1 MDDLYWGI
9 IGFVA
14 VLSLMALGVHVG
26 LALAATGF
34 IGMLAMTG
42 KIQLALALFTTT
54 PYSTTNVYAFAILPL
69 FIIMGLFAMH
79 AGLSARAFDAAYK
92 WVGRLPGG
100 MAIATTWANA
110 MFAACTGSSVV
121 ACAVFTR
128 ISLPEMYRRRYD
140 KAFACGTIA
149 AAGMLGMLIP
159 PSALMIV
166 YGILTEQSIGK
177 LLIAGVGPGLLL
189 TLIFT
194 AGIVAVAARYPDRAP
209 RAEYAPPLTE
219 RLKATVGVVGIVVLV
234 VGIIAGMY
242 TGIFTPTE
250 AGAAGAAGA
259 LVLALIAPFLE
270 RWVFRAETASATSN
284 AAAAPAD
291 GDAGPGDSG
300 DELRPLPAVDGGP
313 QLDKPGLNWQ
323 RFSQA
328 MKEAAQTSA
337 LVFFILIGAMIFAR
351 FLVLTGL
358 PGEFVEIVHAAN
370 IPTLLIMILFLVMYV
385 FLGMFQDSISMMS
398 ITLPIVHP
406 IIVGLG
412 IDPVYFAMLVIM
424 SIEIGLITPPVGLN
438 VYTVRSVAVQMPE
451 GQDLSLE
458 NIFRGI
464 LPFFFLSIVAL
475 IILIA
480 VPPISTF
487 LPNQMFGS

>member
-14 VLSLMALGVHVG
+14 VLSLMILGVHVG

-34 IGMLAMTG
+34 VGMFLMTG
-42 KIQLALALFTTT
+42 KITLALALFTTT

-128 ISLPEMYRRRYD
+128 ISLPEMDRRGYD

-177 LLIAGVGPGLLL
+177 LLIAGVGPGILL

-194 AGIVAVAARYPDRAP
+194 FGIVVVAMRNPERAP
-209 RAEYAPPLTE
+209 RAEYAPTLPE
-219 RLKATVGVVGIVVLV
+219 RLKATIGVVGILALV

-259 LVLALIAPFLE
+259 LVLALLAPLME
-270 RWVFRAETASATSN
+270 RWIFRADTAMAASSN
-284 AAAAPAD
+284 PPAD
-291 GDAGPGDSG
+291 LPDEDSSG
-300 DELRPLPAVDGGP
+300 SPQRPLPPPAAV
-313 QLDKPGLNWQ
+313 QLEKPGLTWG

-358 PGEFVEIVHAAN
+358 PGEFVEAVEAAS
-370 IPTLLIMILFLVMYV
+370 IPTMLIMIMFLIMYV

-398 ITLPIVHP
+398 ITLPIVDP
-406 IIVGLG
+406 IITGLG
-412 IDPVYFAMLVIM
+412 IDRVYFAMLVIM
-424 SIEIGLITPPVGLN
+424 AIEIGLITPPVGLN

-451 GQDLSLE
+451 GANLTLE
-458 NIFRGI
+458 SIFKGI

-475 IILIA
+475 IILIL

-487 LPNQMFGS
+487 LPSKMFG

>member
-14 VLSLMALGVHVG
+14 VLSLMVLGVHVG

-34 IGMLAMTG
+34 IGMFLMTG
-42 KIQLALALFTTT
+42 KLSLALALFTTT

-128 ISLPEMYRRRYD
+128 ISLPEMDRRGYD

-177 LLIAGVGPGLLL
+177 LLIAGVGPGILL

-194 AGIVAVAARYPDRAP
+194 IGIVVVAARYPERAP
-209 RAEYAPPLTE
+209 RAEYAPPLVE
-219 RLKATVGVVGIVVLV
+219 RLKATIGVVGILLLV

-259 LVLALIAPFLE
+259 LVLALLAPLME
-270 RWVFRAETASATSN
+270 RWIFRNDVAMAASGN
-284 AAAAPAD
+284 AAAGPPPGADSVASPQGAIPPPA
-291 GDAGPGDSG
+291 
-300 DELRPLPAVDGGP
+300 AV
-313 QLDKPGLNWQ
+313 QLEQPGLTWG

-358 PGEFVEIVHAAN
+358 PGEFVEVVQEAE
-370 IPTLLIMILFLVMYV
+370 IPTMLIMILFLIMYV

-398 ITLPIVHP
+398 ITLPIVDP
-406 IIVGLG
+406 IITGLG
-412 IDPVYFAMLVIM
+412 IDRVYFAMLVIM

-451 GQDLSLE
+451 GENLTLE
-458 NIFRGI
+458 DIFKGI

-487 LPNQMFGS
+487 LPSKMFG

>member
-34 IGMLAMTG
+34 IGMFLMTG
-42 KIQLALALFTTT
+42 KMSLALALFTTT

-128 ISLPEMYRRRYD
+128 ISLPEMDRRGYD

-177 LLIAGVGPGLLL
+177 LLIAGVGPGVLL

-194 AGIVAVAARYPDRAP
+194 IGIVAVAARYPQRAP
-209 RAEYAPPLTE
+209 RAEYAPPFME

-259 LVLALIAPFLE
+259 LVLALLAPLME
-270 RWVFRAETASATSN
+270 RWIFRADTAAAASN
-284 AAAAPAD
+284 AAP
-291 GDAGPGDSG
+291 AGPPD
-300 DELRPLPAVDGGP
+300 PAGP
-313 QLDKPGLNWQ
+313 VAPPAAARLETPGLNWA

-358 PGEFVEIVHAAN
+358 PGEFVEVVQGAN
-370 IPTLLIMILFLVMYV
+370 IPTLLIMILFLIMYV

-398 ITLPIVHP
+398 ITLPIVDP
-406 IIVGLG
+406 IITGLG
-412 IDPVYFAMLVIM
+412 IDRVYFAMLVIM

-438 VYTVRSVAVQMPE
+438 VYTVRSVAVQMRE
-451 GQDLSLE
+451 GENLTLE
-458 NIFRGI
+458 DIFRGI

-487 LPNQMFGS
+487 LPSQMFG

>member
-14 VLSLMALGVHVG
+14 VLSLMMLGIHVG
-26 LALAATGF
+26 LALATTGF
-34 IGMLAMTG
+34 LGMLAMTG
-42 KIQLALALFTTT
+42 KVQLALALFTTT

-128 ISLPEMYRRRYD
+128 ISLPEMNRRGYD

-177 LLIAGVGPGLLL
+177 LLIAGVGPGILL

-194 AGIVAVAARYPDRAP
+194 AGIVIVAARYPDRAP
-209 RAEYAPPLTE
+209 RADYAPPFLE
-219 RLKATVGVVGIVVLV
+219 RLKATVGVVGIVILVL
-234 VGIIAGMY
+234 GIIAGMY

-259 LVLALIAPFLE
+259 LVLALLSPLFE
-270 RWVFRAETASATSN
+270 RWIFRAETA
-284 AAAAPAD
+284 AAASNSAAASPPD
-291 GDAGPGDSG
+291 
-300 DELRPLPAVDGGP
+300 VGGP
-313 QLDKPGLNWQ
+313 IAPPAAVLMEKPGLNWQ

-358 PGEFVEIVHAAN
+358 PGEFVEIVNEAN

-451 GQDLSLE
+451 GRDLTLE
-458 NIFRGI
+458 SIFKGI

-487 LPNQMFGS
+487 LPSKMFG

>member
-14 VLSLMALGVHVG
+14 VLGLMTLGVHVG
-26 LALAATGF
+26 LALASTGF

-42 KIQLALALFTTT
+42 KVQLALGLLTTT

-128 ISLPEMYRRRYD
+128 ISLPEMYRRNYD

-166 YGILTEQSIGK
+166 YGILTEQSIGL
-177 LLIAGVGPGLLL
+177 LLIAGVGPGILL

-194 AGIVAVAARYPDRAP
+194 AGIVVYATRFPDRAP
-209 RAEYAPPLTE
+209 RAEFAPPFRE
-219 RLKATVGVVGIVVLV
+219 RLTASVGVSGIVILVL
-234 VGIIAGMY
+234 GIIYGMY
-242 TGIFTPTE
+242 SGVFTPTE
-250 AGAAGAAGA
+250 AGAAGALGA
-259 LVLALIAPFLE
+259 LILALLAPFYY
-270 RWVFRAETASATSN
+270 RWFDSPAATAASPNTAPPANPNPRMET
-284 AAAAPAD
+284 
-291 GDAGPGDSG
+291 
-300 DELRPLPAVDGGP
+300 
-313 QLDKPGLNWQ
+313 PGLNWE

-328 MKEAAQTSA
+328 MKEAAQTTA

-358 PGEFVEIVHAAN
+358 PGEFVEIVYEAE
-370 IPTLLIMILFLVMYV
+370 IPTLLIMILFLIMYV

-412 IDPVYFAMLVIM
+412 IDPIYFAMLVIM

-451 GQDLSLE
+451 GADITLE

-480 VPPISTF
+480 VPKISTY
-487 LPNQMFGS
+487 LPYTMFS

>member
-1 MDDLYWGI
+1 MDDLYWGV

-34 IGMLAMTG
+34 IGMLLMTG
-42 KIQLALALFTTT
+42 KMSLALALFTTT

-128 ISLPEMYRRRYD
+128 ISLPEMDRRGYD
-140 KAFACGTIA
+140 QAFACGTIA

-177 LLIAGVGPGLLL
+177 LLIAGVGPGVLL

-194 AGIVAVAARYPDRAP
+194 LGIVAVAARNPERAP
-209 RAEYAPPLTE
+209 RAEYAPPLME
-219 RLKATVGVVGIVVLV
+219 RIKSTAGVIGIVVLV

-259 LVLALIAPFLE
+259 LVLALLAPLME
-270 RWVFRAETASATSN
+270 RWIFRSDTAMAASN
-284 AAAAPAD
+284 IAAASDPPE
-291 GDAGPGDSG
+291 AGAASPQ
-300 DELRPLPAVDGGP
+300 GP
-313 QLDKPGLNWQ
+313 IPPPTGVQLDKPGLNWE

-358 PGEFVEIVHAAN
+358 PGEFVEVVQEAN
-370 IPTLLIMILFLVMYV
+370 IPTLLIMILFLIMYV

-398 ITLPIVHP
+398 ITLPIVDP
-406 IIVGLG
+406 IITGLG
-412 IDPVYFAMLVIM
+412 IDRVYFAMLVIM

-451 GQDLSLE
+451 GANLTLE
-458 NIFRGI
+458 NIFKGI
-464 LPFFFLSIVAL
+464 LPFFFLSIIAL

-487 LPNQMFGS
+487 LPSKMFG

>member
-14 VLSLMALGVHVG
+14 VLSLMMLGVHVG
-26 LALAATGF
+26 LALATTGF
-34 IGMLAMTG
+34 GGMVVMTG
-42 KIQLALALFTTT
+42 KIKLALALFTTT

-128 ISLPEMYRRRYD
+128 ISLPEMDRRGYD
-140 KAFACGTIA
+140 QAFACGTIA

-177 LLIAGVGPGLLL
+177 LLIAGVGPGILL

-194 AGIVAVAARYPDRAP
+194 AGIILVAARHPERAP
-209 RAEYAPPLTE
+209 RAEVAPPFLE
-219 RLKATVGVVGIVVLV
+219 RLRATAGVVGIVILVL
-234 VGIIAGMY
+234 GIIAGMY

-259 LVLALIAPFLE
+259 LILALLAPLTE
-270 RWVFRAETASATSN
+270 RWIFRTGTAVAASESAAASSATSS
-284 AAAAPAD
+284 D
-291 GDAGPGDSG
+291 GTQGPIA
-300 DELRPLPAVDGGP
+300 LPDGV
-313 QLDKPGLNWQ
+313 QLDKPGLNWE

-358 PGEFVEIVHAAN
+358 PGEFVEIVNEAQ
-370 IPTLLIMILFLVMYV
+370 IPTMLIMILFLVMYV

-451 GQDLSLE
+451 GANLTLE
-458 NIFRGI
+458 NIFKGI
-464 LPFFFLSIVAL
+464 LPFFFLSVLAL

-480 VPPISTF
+480 VPSISTF
-487 LPNQMFGS
+487 LPSKMFG

>member
-14 VLSLMALGVHVG
+14 VLSLMVLGVHVG
-26 LALAATGF
+26 LALATTGF
-34 IGMLAMTG
+34 IGMVVMTG
-42 KIQLALALFTTT
+42 KVQLALALFTTT

-128 ISLPEMYRRRYD
+128 ISLPEMDRRGYD
-140 KAFACGTIA
+140 QAFACGTIA

-177 LLIAGVGPGLLL
+177 LLIAGVGPGILL

-194 AGIVAVAARYPDRAP
+194 AGIVAVAAKNPDKAP
-209 RAEYAPPLTE
+209 KADYAAPILE
-219 RLKATVGVVGIVVLV
+219 RLKATVGVVGIVILV

-259 LVLALIAPFLE
+259 LVLALLAPLTE
-270 RWVFRAETASATSN
+270 RWIFRTGTAVAASQSAAETHST
-284 AAAAPAD
+284 PED
-291 GDAGPGDSG
+291 GPRSPIPPTDSVLVG
-300 DELRPLPAVDGGP
+300 
-313 QLDKPGLNWQ
+313 KPGLNWT

-358 PGEFVEIVHAAN
+358 PGEFVEIVQDAQ
-370 IPTLLIMILFLVMYV
+370 IPTLLIMILFLIMYV

-412 IDPVYFAMLVIM
+412 IDPIYFAMLVIM

-438 VYTVRSVAVQMPE
+438 VYTVRSVAVQMPQ
-451 GQDLSLE
+451 GQNLTLE
-458 NIFRGI
+458 SIFKGI

-475 IILIA
+475 IILVA
-480 VPPISTF
+480 FPPISTF
-487 LPNQMFGS
+487 LPSKMFG

>member
-14 VLSLMALGVHVG
+14 VLGLMSLGIHVG
-26 LALAATGF
+26 LALATTGF
-34 IGMLAMTG
+34 IGMIAMTG
-42 KIQLALALFTTT
+42 KVQLALALFTTT

-128 ISLPEMYRRRYD
+128 ISLPEMHRRNYD

-177 LLIAGVGPGLLL
+177 LLIAGVGPGILL

-194 AGIVAVAARYPDRAP
+194 GGIVLVAMRNPDRAP
-209 RAEYAPPLTE
+209 RADYAPPFLE
-219 RLKATVGVVGIVVLV
+219 RLKATAGVVGIAVLV
-234 VGIIAGMY
+234 LGIIAGMY

-270 RWVFRAETASATSN
+270 RWVFRTDT
-284 AAAAPAD
+284 AAAASNSAAE
-291 GDAGPGDSG
+291 AGAGNEGPIA
-300 DELRPLPAVDGGP
+300 PLTGT
-313 QLDKPGLNWQ
+313 QLQTPGLNWD

-358 PGEFVEIVHAAN
+358 PGEFVEVVNEAN
-370 IPTLLIMILFLVMYV
+370 IPTLLIMIFFLLMYV

-451 GQDLSLE
+451 GKDLTLE
-458 NIFRGI
+458 DIFKGI

-475 IILIA
+475 IIMIA

-487 LPNQMFGS
+487 LPSKMFG

>member
-34 IGMLAMTG
+34 IGMFAMTG

-209 RAEYAPPLTE
+209 RAEYAPPLIE

-270 RWVFRAETASATSN
+270 RWVFRAETASAASSAP
-284 AAAAPAD
+284 AAADSSAEPLPPAD
-291 GDAGPGDSG
+291 RG
-300 DELRPLPAVDGGP
+300 VV
-313 QLDKPGLNWQ
+313 QLDRPGLNWE

>member
-14 VLSLMALGVHVG
+14 VLGLMSLGIHVG
-26 LALAATGF
+26 LALATTGF
-34 IGMLAMTG
+34 VGMFVMTG
-42 KIQLALALFTTT
+42 KVSLALALFTTT

-69 FIIMGLFAMH
+69 FILMGLFAMH

-128 ISLPEMYRRRYD
+128 ISLPEMHRRNYD

-177 LLIAGVGPGLLL
+177 LLIAGVGPGILL

-194 AGIVAVAARYPDRAP
+194 AGIVLVAMRYPDRAP
-209 RAEYAPPLTE
+209 KADYAPPFME
-219 RLKATVGVVGIVVLV
+219 RVKATVGIVGIAVLV
-234 VGIIAGMY
+234 LGIIAGMY

-270 RWVFRAETASATSN
+270 RWVFRAGTASAATNSP
-284 AAAAPAD
+284 AAASSAS
-291 GDAGPGDSG
+291 DAGDGIPIA
-300 DELRPLPAVDGGP
+300 PPAAM
-313 QLDKPGLNWQ
+313 LLEKPGLNWQ

-358 PGEFVEIVHAAN
+358 PGEFVEVVNEAN
-370 IPTLLIMILFLVMYV
+370 IPTLLIMIFFLLMYV

-451 GQDLSLE
+451 GKDLTLE
-458 NIFRGI
+458 DIFKGI

-475 IILIA
+475 IIMIA
-480 VPPISTF
+480 VPPISTY
-487 LPNQMFGS
+487 LPSKMFG

>member
-34 IGMLAMTG
+34 IGMFVMTG
-42 KIQLALALFTTT
+42 KMSLALALFTTT

-128 ISLPEMYRRRYD
+128 ISLPEMDRRGYD

-177 LLIAGVGPGLLL
+177 LLIAGVGPGILL

-194 AGIVAVAARYPDRAP
+194 IGIVAVAARYPDRAP
-209 RAEYAPPLTE
+209 RADYAPPLLE
-219 RLKATVGVVGIVVLV
+219 RLKATVGVIGIVVLV

-259 LVLALIAPFLE
+259 LVLALLAPLME
-270 RWVFRAETASATSN
+270 RWLFRADT
-284 AAAAPAD
+284 AAAAS
-291 GDAGPGDSG
+291 DSG
-300 DELRPLPAVDGGP
+300 TSGPPASDNAP
-313 QLDKPGLNWQ
+313 QAPIAPPAGTLVEHPGLNWD

-358 PGEFVEIVHAAN
+358 PGEFVEVVQGAN
-370 IPTLLIMILFLVMYV
+370 IPTLLIMILFLIMYV

-398 ITLPIVHP
+398 ITLPIVDP
-406 IIVGLG
+406 IITGLG
-412 IDPVYFAMLVIM
+412 IDRVYFAMLVIM

-438 VYTVRSVAVQMPE
+438 VYTVRSVAVQMRE
-451 GQDLSLE
+451 GEGMTLE
-458 NIFRGI
+458 DIFRGI

-487 LPNQMFGS
+487 LPSKMFG

>member
-14 VLSLMALGVHVG
+14 VLSLMVLGVHVG
-26 LALAATGF
+26 LALATTGF
-34 IGMLAMTG
+34 VGMVVMTG

-128 ISLPEMYRRRYD
+128 ISLPEMDRRNYD

-177 LLIAGVGPGLLL
+177 LLIAGVGPGILL

-194 AGIVAVAARYPDRAP
+194 AGIVLVAIRNPERAP
-209 RAEYAPPLTE
+209 KADYAPPLME
-219 RLKATVGVVGIVVLV
+219 RLKATIGVVGIVVLV
-234 VGIIAGMY
+234 LGIIAGMY

-259 LVLALIAPFLE
+259 LVLALIAPFVE
-270 RWVFRAETASATSN
+270 KWVFRSETAGAASESSAANPESPIAPP
-284 AAAAPAD
+284 AAA
-291 GDAGPGDSG
+291 
-300 DELRPLPAVDGGP
+300 
-313 QLDKPGLNWQ
+313 QLEMPGLNWE
-323 RFSQA
+323 RFSSA

-358 PGEFVEIVHAAN
+358 PGEFVEVVNEAN
-370 IPTLLIMILFLVMYV
+370 IPTLLIMILFLIMYV

-451 GQDLSLE
+451 GADLTLE
-458 NIFRGI
+458 SIFKGI

-480 VPPISTF
+480 VPPISTY
-487 LPNQMFGS
+487 LPSKMFG

>member
-14 VLSLMALGVHVG
+14 VLSLMVLGVHVG
-26 LALAATGF
+26 LALATTGF
-34 IGMLAMTG
+34 VGMVVMTG
-42 KIQLALALFTTT
+42 KVKLALALFTTT

-128 ISLPEMYRRRYD
+128 ISLPEMDRRGYD
-140 KAFACGTIA
+140 QAFACGTIA

-177 LLIAGVGPGLLL
+177 LLIAGVGPGVLL

-194 AGIVAVAARYPDRAP
+194 AGIIIVAIRNPGRAP
-209 RAEYAPPLTE
+209 KADYAPPFFE
-219 RLKATVGVVGIVVLV
+219 RLKATVGVVGIVILV

-259 LVLALIAPFLE
+259 LVLALIAPLVE
-270 RWVFRAETASATSN
+270 RWVFRTET
-284 AAAAPAD
+284 AAAASNTPA
-291 GDAGPGDSG
+291 ANP
-300 DELRPLPAVDGGP
+300 PAVGGGADIPIVPPSAP
-313 QLDKPGLNWQ
+313 QFEKPGLNWQ
-323 RFSQA
+323 RFSNA

-358 PGEFVEIVHAAN
+358 PGEFVEIVNEAN
-370 IPTLLIMILFLVMYV
+370 IPTLLIMILFLIMYV

-451 GQDLSLE
+451 GQNLTLE
-458 NIFRGI
+458 NIFKGI

-475 IILIA
+475 VILIA

-487 LPNQMFGS
+487 LPSKMFG

>member
-14 VLSLMALGVHVG
+14 VLGLMSLGIHVG
-26 LALAATGF
+26 LALATTGF
-34 IGMLAMTG
+34 VGMIAMTG
-42 KIQLALALFTTT
+42 KVQLALALFTTT

-128 ISLPEMYRRRYD
+128 ISLPEMHRRNYD

-177 LLIAGVGPGLLL
+177 LLIAGVGPGILL

-194 AGIVAVAARYPDRAP
+194 AGIVLVAMRYPDRAP
-209 RAEYAPPLTE
+209 RADYAPPFLE
-219 RLKATVGVVGIVVLV
+219 RLRATAGVVGIAVLV
-234 VGIIAGMY
+234 LGIIAGMY

-270 RWVFRAETASATSN
+270 RWVFRTGT
-284 AAAAPAD
+284 AAAASNSAAE
-291 GDAGPGDSG
+291 AGAGNEGPIA
-300 DELRPLPAVDGGP
+300 PLTGT
-313 QLDKPGLNWQ
+313 QLQTPGLNWD

-358 PGEFVEIVHAAN
+358 PGEFVEVVNEAN
-370 IPTLLIMILFLVMYV
+370 IPTLLIMIFFLLMYV

-451 GQDLSLE
+451 GKDLTLE
-458 NIFRGI
+458 DIFKGI

-475 IILIA
+475 IIMIA

-487 LPNQMFGS
+487 LPSKMFG

>member
-9 IGFVA
+9 IGFVS
-14 VLSLMALGVHVG
+14 VLSLMVLGVHVG

-34 IGMLAMTG
+34 VGMFLMTG
-42 KIQLALALFTTT
+42 KITLALALFTTT

-177 LLIAGVGPGLLL
+177 LLIAGVGPGILL

-194 AGIVAVAARYPDRAP
+194 IGIVGGGSAVPREGASRRIRASLCRAAQGHHWRGGNFGPRGGHYRRHVHRDIHPHRGRSGRSGRRTGAGPAGATDGALDLPEPTSLWRLPATRLPICQRRAAPPVPRAP
-209 RAEYAPPLTE
+209 Y
-219 RLKATVGVVGIVVLV
+219 
-234 VGIIAGMY
+234 
-242 TGIFTPTE
+242 
-250 AGAAGAAGA
+250 
-259 LVLALIAPFLE
+259 
-270 RWVFRAETASATSN
+270 
-284 AAAAPAD
+284 
-291 GDAGPGDSG
+291 
-300 DELRPLPAVDGGP
+300 PLPRQCNWKSRDS
-313 QLDKPGLNWQ
+313 PGNG
-323 RFSQA
+323 
-328 MKEAAQTSA
+328 SA
-337 LVFFILIGAMIFAR
+337 R
-351 FLVLTGL
+351 
-358 PGEFVEIVHAAN
+358 
-370 IPTLLIMILFLVMYV
+370 
-385 FLGMFQDSISMMS
+385 
-398 ITLPIVHP
+398 
-406 IIVGLG
+406 
-412 IDPVYFAMLVIM
+412 
-424 SIEIGLITPPVGLN
+424 
-438 VYTVRSVAVQMPE
+438 R
-451 GQDLSLE
+451 
-458 NIFRGI
+458 
-464 LPFFFLSIVAL
+464 
-475 IILIA
+475 
-480 VPPISTF
+480 
-487 LPNQMFGS
+487 

>member
-1 MDDLYWGI
+1 
-9 IGFVA
+9 
-14 VLSLMALGVHVG
+14 
-26 LALAATGF
+26 
-34 IGMLAMTG
+34 
-42 KIQLALALFTTT
+42 
-54 PYSTTNVYAFAILPL
+54 
-69 FIIMGLFAMH
+69 
-79 AGLSARAFDAAYK
+79 
-92 WVGRLPGG
+92 

-128 ISLPEMYRRRYD
+128 ISLPEMRKRAYD
-140 KAFACGTIA
+140 KRFACGTIA

-159 PSALMIV
+159 PSALMVI
-166 YGILTEQSIGK
+166 YGILTEQSIGI
-177 LLIAGVGPGLLL
+177 LLIAGVGPGAVL
-189 TLIFT
+189 TAIFT
-194 AGIVAVAARYPDRAP
+194 LGIVVSALMRPQLAP
-209 RAEYAPPLTE
+209 RSEVVVSWAE
-219 RLKATVGVVGIVVLV
+219 RLKSLGGVWGIIVLV
-234 VGIIAGMY
+234 AAIITGMY
-242 TGIFTPTE
+242 TGVFTPTE
-250 AGAAGAAGA
+250 AGAAGALGA
-259 LVLALIAPFLE
+259 LILALLSGGLTWRNF
-270 RWVFRAETASATSN
+270 
-284 AAAAPAD
+284 AAA
-291 GDAGPGDSG
+291 
-300 DELRPLPAVDGGP
+300 
-313 QLDKPGLNWQ
+313 LN
-323 RFSQA
+323 
-328 MKEAAQTSA
+328 EAAQTTA

-358 PGEFVEIVHAAN
+358 PGEFVEVVNEAN

-451 GQDLSLE
+451 GQNLTLE
-458 NIFRGI
+458 NIFKGI

-475 IILIA
+475 VILIA

-487 LPNQMFGS
+487 LPSKMFG

>member
-209 RAEYAPPLTE
+209 RAEYAPPLME

-270 RWVFRAETASATSN
+270 RWVFRAETASAASY

-291 GDAGPGDSG
+291 GDPDYGDPGA
-300 DELRPLPAVDGGP
+300 ELRPLPAVDGGAT
-313 QLDKPGLNWQ
+313 LDKPGLNWQ

-398 ITLPIVHP
+398 ITLPIVHS

>member
-14 VLSLMALGVHVG
+14 VLSLMMLGVHVG
-26 LALAATGF
+26 LALATTGF
-34 IGMLAMTG
+34 VGMVVMTG
-42 KIQLALALFTTT
+42 KIKLAFALLTTT

-128 ISLPEMYRRRYD
+128 ISLPEMNRRQYD

-177 LLIAGVGPGLLL
+177 LLIAGVGPGILL

-194 AGIVAVAARYPDRAP
+194 AGIILVAIRNPDKAP
-209 RAEYAPPLTE
+209 RADYSPPLME
-219 RLKATVGVVGIVVLV
+219 RLRATLGILGIAILV

-259 LVLALIAPFLE
+259 LVLALLAPLFE
-270 RWVFRAETASATSN
+270 RWIFRTDVAVAASNSPAADSIDGPIATPEVALVQS
-284 AAAAPAD
+284 
-291 GDAGPGDSG
+291 
-300 DELRPLPAVDGGP
+300 
-313 QLDKPGLNWQ
+313 PGLNWE

-358 PGEFVEIVHAAN
+358 PGEFVEVVNEAN
-370 IPTLLIMILFLVMYV
+370 IPTMLIMILFLVMYV

-424 SIEIGLITPPVGLN
+424 AIEIGLITPPVGLN

-451 GQDLSLE
+451 GEDLTLE
-458 NIFRGI
+458 NIFKGI

-487 LPNQMFGS
+487 LPSKMFG

>member
-1 MDDLYWGI
+1 MDDLYWGV

-14 VLSLMALGVHVG
+14 VLSLMVLGVHVG

-34 IGMLAMTG
+34 VGMFLMTG
-42 KIQLALALFTTT
+42 KITLALALFTTT

-177 LLIAGVGPGLLL
+177 LLIAGVGPGVLL

-194 AGIVAVAARYPDRAP
+194 LGIVVVAARYPDRAP
-209 RAEYAPPLTE
+209 RADYAPPFME
-219 RLKATVGVVGIVVLV
+219 RVKSTVGVVGIVVLV

-259 LVLALIAPFLE
+259 LVLALLAPLME
-270 RWVFRAETASATSN
+270 RWIFRADTAMAASSN
-284 AAAAPAD
+284 PPAD
-291 GDAGPGDSG
+291 LPDDESIASPQGPI
-300 DELRPLPAVDGGP
+300 PPPAAV
-313 QLDKPGLNWQ
+313 QLEKPGLTWG
-323 RFSQA
+323 RFGQA

-358 PGEFVEIVHAAN
+358 PGEFVEVVQEAQ
-370 IPTLLIMILFLVMYV
+370 IPTLLIMILFLIMYV

-398 ITLPIVHP
+398 ITLPIVDP
-406 IIVGLG
+406 IITGLG
-412 IDPVYFAMLVIM
+412 IDRVYFAMLVIM

-451 GQDLSLE
+451 GEDLTLE
-458 NIFRGI
+458 EIFKGI

-487 LPNQMFGS
+487 LPNQMFG

>member
-1 MDDLYWGI
+1 M
-9 IGFVA
+9 V
-14 VLSLMALGVHVG
+14 V
-26 LALAATGF
+26 
-34 IGMLAMTG
+34 MTG
-42 KIQLALALFTTT
+42 KVKLALALFTTT

-128 ISLPEMYRRRYD
+128 ISLPEMDRRGYD
-140 KAFACGTIA
+140 QAFACGTIA

-177 LLIAGVGPGLLL
+177 LLIAGVGPGVLL

-194 AGIVAVAARYPDRAP
+194 AGIVIVAMRHPDRAP
-209 RAEYAPPLTE
+209 KADYAAPFLE
-219 RLKATVGVVGIVVLV
+219 RLKATIGVVGIVILV

-259 LVLALIAPFLE
+259 LVLALIAPLVE
-270 RWVFRAETASATSN
+270 RWVFRGDIAMAASDS
-284 AAAAPAD
+284 AAADP
-291 GDAGPGDSG
+291 PDSG
-300 DELRPLPAVDGGP
+300 AGVDRPLSA
-313 QLDKPGLNWQ
+313 QLQPSTVRLEKPGLNWQ

-358 PGEFVEIVHAAN
+358 PGEFVEIVHEAQ
-370 IPTLLIMILFLVMYV
+370 IPTLLIMILFLIMYV

-424 SIEIGLITPPVGLN
+424 AIEIGLITPPVGLN
-438 VYTVRSVAVQMPE
+438 VYTVRSVAVQMPQ
-451 GQDLSLE
+451 GQNLTLE
-458 NIFRGI
+458 SIFKGI

-480 VPPISTF
+480 IPPISTF
-487 LPNQMFGS
+487 LPSKMFG

>member
-14 VLSLMALGVHVG
+14 VLSLMVLGVHVG

-34 IGMLAMTG
+34 IGMFAMTG
-42 KIQLALALFTTT
+42 KLSLALALFTTT

-128 ISLPEMYRRRYD
+128 ISLPEMDRRGYD

-177 LLIAGVGPGLLL
+177 LLIAGVGPGILL
-189 TLIFT
+189 TIIFT
-194 AGIVAVAARYPDRAP
+194 LGIVVVAARNPQRAP
-209 RAEYAPPLTE
+209 RAEYAPPLLE
-219 RLKATVGVVGIVVLV
+219 RLKATIGVVGIVVLV

-259 LVLALIAPFLE
+259 LVLALLAPLME
-270 RWVFRAETASATSN
+270 RWIFRSD
-284 AAAAPAD
+284 AAAAASDTPAAIPAD
-291 GDAGPGDSG
+291 SVPGPIAPPAGVVV
-300 DELRPLPAVDGGP
+300 EN
-313 QLDKPGLNWQ
+313 PGLNWE

-358 PGEFVEIVHAAN
+358 PGEFVDAVNAAS
-370 IPTLLIMILFLVMYV
+370 IPTMLIMILFLIMYV

-398 ITLPIVHP
+398 ITLPIVDP
-406 IIVGLG
+406 IITGLG
-412 IDPVYFAMLVIM
+412 IDRVYFAMLVIM

-438 VYTVRSVAVQMPE
+438 VYTVRSVAVQMKE
-451 GQDLSLE
+451 GEGMTLE
-458 NIFRGI
+458 DIFRGI

-480 VPPISTF
+480 VPPISTY
-487 LPNQMFGS
+487 LPSKMFG

>member
-34 IGMLAMTG
+34 IGMFLMTG
-42 KIQLALALFTTT
+42 KMSLALALFTTT

-128 ISLPEMYRRRYD
+128 ISLPEMDRRGYD

-177 LLIAGVGPGLLL
+177 LLIAGVGPGILL

-194 AGIVAVAARYPDRAP
+194 IGIVAVAARFPDRAP
-209 RAEYAPPLTE
+209 RADYAPPILE
-219 RLKATVGVVGIVVLV
+219 RLKATVGVIGIVVLV

-259 LVLALIAPFLE
+259 LVLALLAPLME
-270 RWVFRAETASATSN
+270 RWIFRADT
-284 AAAAPAD
+284 AAAASDSVTSGPPSSGGAPPAPIAPP
-291 GDAGPGDSG
+291 DA
-300 DELRPLPAVDGGP
+300 R
-313 QLDKPGLNWQ
+313 QLEQPGLNWQ

-358 PGEFVEIVHAAN
+358 PGEFVEAVQGAS
-370 IPTLLIMILFLVMYV
+370 IPTLLIMILFLIMYV

-398 ITLPIVHP
+398 ITLPIVDP
-406 IIVGLG
+406 IITGLG
-412 IDPVYFAMLVIM
+412 IDRVYFAMLVIM

-438 VYTVRSVAVQMPE
+438 VYTVRSVAVQMRE
-451 GQDLSLE
+451 GEGMTLE
-458 NIFRGI
+458 DIFRGI

-487 LPNQMFGS
+487 LPSKMFG